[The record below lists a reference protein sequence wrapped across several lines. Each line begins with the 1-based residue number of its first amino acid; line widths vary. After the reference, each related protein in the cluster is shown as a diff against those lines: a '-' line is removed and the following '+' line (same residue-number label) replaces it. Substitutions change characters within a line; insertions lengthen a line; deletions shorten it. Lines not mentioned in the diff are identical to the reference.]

1 VKAILSSTITRS
13 FSNLILIR
21 NNLSEIFHK
30 CKTLIFD
37 ETITEMMSGHISV
50 IRAFNNP
57 SLRLVAKKVKSLQ
70 VKYFRSYYLLRG
82 FSRGARR
89 ESLKFHYE
97 FVARELSSCFLEHL
111 LEGEKVIWRK
121 SVDEK
126 HYCISLALNLEWP
139 AEGELRL
146 SFYQNDSA
154 LCNLTCTIIP
164 GHLAGCSVKQILL
177 ISNVQGVIGK
187 SEELRQAMKAC
198 NRVVAPHMLLVA
210 AGSVAKVMNID
221 IIGGVS
227 NKAHLWK
234 NERWSPHFVFD
245 YDKFWGQFTEKISYA
260 GIYEIPV
267 PIPIKQMEMVKS
279 NQRQRAIGKRVIIN
293 EISSGVSHAL
303 ANFRRAA
310 HKIP

>member
-111 LEGEKVIWRK
+111 LEGEKVI
-121 SVDEK
+121 
-126 HYCISLALNLEWP
+126 
-139 AEGELRL
+139 
-146 SFYQNDSA
+146 
-154 LCNLTCTIIP
+154 
-164 GHLAGCSVKQILL
+164 
-177 ISNVQGVIGK
+177 
-187 SEELRQAMKAC
+187 
-198 NRVVAPHMLLVA
+198 
-210 AGSVAKVMNID
+210 
-221 IIGGVS
+221 
-227 NKAHLWK
+227 
-234 NERWSPHFVFD
+234 
-245 YDKFWGQFTEKISYA
+245 
-260 GIYEIPV
+260 
-267 PIPIKQMEMVKS
+267 
-279 NQRQRAIGKRVIIN
+279 
-293 EISSGVSHAL
+293 
-303 ANFRRAA
+303 
-310 HKIP
+310 